1 MAMKIHD
8 RREVTLLSMVRFDN
22 IVETG
27 KANTD
32 GSIQTKS
39 KLIVDYDCNMNLV
52 DKSDMM
58 LNNIE
63 C

>member
-1 MAMKIHD
+1 MKIHD
-8 RREVTLLSMVRFDN
+8 RREVTLLSMVHFDN